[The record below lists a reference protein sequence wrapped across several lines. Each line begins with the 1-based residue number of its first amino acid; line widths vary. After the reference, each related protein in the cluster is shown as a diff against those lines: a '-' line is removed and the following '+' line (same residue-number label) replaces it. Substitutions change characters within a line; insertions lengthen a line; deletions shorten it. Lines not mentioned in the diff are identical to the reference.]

1 MMKGATKLE
10 LARHAGHDTRRVG
23 VLGGRPGTRR
33 LLGSDGTGRGDRTR
47 GRRRWSSGL
56 GQVIFQERAHG
67 RRAARA
73 REETRRGSRRDP
85 LRVRPGQDGT
95 A

>member
-1 MMKGATKLE
+1 MMKGAIKLE
-10 LARHAGHDTRRVG
+10 LARLRDMTHVEWEYWEADLVPGGFWARMAPDAVIALEAAAAGAR
-23 VLGGRPGTRR
+23 
-33 LLGSDGTGRGDRTR
+33 
-47 GRRRWSSGL
+47 L

>member
-1 MMKGATKLE
+1 MMKGAIKLE
-10 LARHAGHDTRRVG
+10 LARLRDMTHVEWEYWEADLVPGGFWARMAPDAVIALEAAAAGAR
-23 VLGGRPGTRR
+23 
-33 LLGSDGTGRGDRTR
+33 
-47 GRRRWSSGL
+47 L

-67 RRAARA
+67 Q
-73 REETRRGSRRDP
+73 RDP